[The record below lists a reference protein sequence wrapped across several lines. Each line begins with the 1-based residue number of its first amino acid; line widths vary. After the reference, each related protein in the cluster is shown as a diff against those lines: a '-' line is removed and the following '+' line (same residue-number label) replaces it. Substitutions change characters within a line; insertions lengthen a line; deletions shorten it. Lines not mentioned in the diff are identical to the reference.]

1 MGHATVVEQ
10 VRDLVRQQFL
20 TLSIPTEAGIE
31 ETILIRDGFYCGRRF
46 TVAQAHAIWF
56 CEEDQLK
63 LYGADGAVIVV
74 LRNIQQRLLKLESSQ
89 RDAA

>member
-10 VRDLVRQQFL
+10 VRELVRHQFQQL
-20 TLSIPTEAGIE
+20 NISTEAGVE
-31 ETILIRDGFYCGRRF
+31 ETILIRNGFYCGRRF

-63 LYGADGAVIVV
+63 LYGPDGSVTAV
-74 LRNIQQRLLKLESSQ
+74 LRNVQQRLLGRERPLSE
-89 RDAA
+89 AA